1 MSKRMLTILLG
12 LSVGV
17 LAISAGLLLRVVW
30 DGRSGAGTGSL
41 ATSVEFGA
49 PFSLIDHTGAE
60 ITQAAF
66 EGQPSLLFFGFTHC
80 PEICP
85 TTVYDME
92 TWFQELGPVA
102 SEVEAF
108 FVTVDP
114 ERDTAEFL
122 SDYLTAQSD
131 RVTGITGTPEDVW
144 AMARSW
150 RVYWQKRP
158 LGDGDYTLDHFAS
171 IYVLDANGKL
181 FEKIS
186 YGEDAASAKAK
197 IMAAVNS

>member
-1 MSKRMLTILLG
+1 MSQRMLTVLLG
-12 LSVGV
+12 VSVCV
-17 LAISAGLLLRVVW
+17 LALSAGLLLRVVW
-30 DGRSGAGTGSL
+30 DGRSGTDTGGI
-41 ATSVEFGA
+41 ATSVDFGA

-66 EGQPSLLFFGFTHC
+66 EGQPTLLFFGFTHC

-92 TWFQELGPVA
+92 TWFQDLGAPADDVK
-102 SEVEAF
+102 AF

-114 ERDTAEFL
+114 ERDTAKFL
-122 SDYLTAQSD
+122 ADYLEPQTD
-131 RVTGITGTPEDVW
+131 RVVGITGTPEDVW

-158 LGDGDYTLDHFAS
+158 LSDGDYTLDHFAS
-171 IYVLDANGKL
+171 IYVLDDEGKL
-181 FEKIS
+181 RDKIS
-186 YGEDAASAKAK
+186 YGEDPESAKAK